1 MLQPIWLRLILLV
14 TMACGSAFGQ
24 AATGQDSWIKVRDM
38 TSGNEL
44 RVFVKDSKQ
53 PMIAKFERAT
63 DEALVVIRKDQE
75 VSIDRVDIDRIDARP
90 GNAPRFTRE
99 SKNTNSAQPVPGSPK
114 ERAMS
119 GPAGVS
125 TQTSVNINSK
135 PEFETVYRRP
145 PKTAK

>member
-1 MLQPIWLRLILLV
+1 MLRSIWLGILLLV
-14 TMACGSAFGQ
+14 TAACGSMFAQ
-24 AATGQDSWIKVRDM
+24 ASTGQDPWIKVRDM
-38 TSGNEL
+38 SSGNEL
-44 RVFVKDSKQ
+44 RVFTKDSKQ
-53 PMIAKFERAT
+53 PMVVKFERAT

-90 GNAPRFTRE
+90 GNTPRFTRE
-99 SKNTNSAQPVPGSPK
+99 SKNTNSAQPIPGSPK

-125 TQTSVNINSK
+125 TQTSIGITSK

-145 PKTAK
+145 PKSIK